1 MYFFKN
7 KRNFLIIV
15 VVLLMMGLFL
25 YRTFG
30 AHRTN
35 SYPNS
40 NSYSENSNSSSYPK
54 NSYNNYNNY
63 NNSNNRNFKNIE
75 VSGAIY
81 NLKFRTSKR
90 GNEYTTFK
98 IKTEDNKIYNC
109 YSPKWLSIKNNEVLK
124 VSGKYFETKHVGRYT
139 FYNELDVEN
148 FSSIKWQ
155 YLYFFCVLTY

>member
-15 VVLLMMGLFL
+15 VVLLMAGLFL

-30 AHRTN
+30 THRTN
-35 SYPNS
+35 SYQNNS
-40 NSYSENSNSSSYPK
+40 NYSENSNSSSYPK
-54 NSYNNYNNY
+54 NSYNNYNDSY
-63 NNSNNRNFKNIE
+63 SDSFKNIE

-98 IKTEDNKIYNC
+98 VKTEDNKIYNC

-139 FYNELDVEN
+139 FYNEIDVEN
-148 FSSIKWQ
+148 FSSIK
-155 YLYFFCVLTY
+155 